1 MTFEDSVS
9 RRQPTSLE
17 FLNLFRE
24 SLEVD
29 GWRAAATLIE
39 SHWDYFLS
47 SQPDV
52 LLDAIKVLPGEA
64 LVETPGLLIG
74 ADYLKHVISGADPR
88 VFRRNADIG
97 VGDRGGFE
105 GLRERL
111 IAITGRIADHRSAG
125 RIVPAIEESR
135 RARLMLHRASS
146 DDRAAIR
153 AALPHLTVQW
163 ARSFDLADNSL
174 ALSEYED
181 TYDLALVTAQPHA
194 ARRAAGSLAWMHADR
209 GSTGAA
215 ELWLARARSAG
226 DPQPRY
232 DIPQYLAA
240 ALLALH
246 RLDLPT
252 AEFEL
257 TAAQSVEPGE
267 YWAALLWLRAL
278 WARLPLD
285 AELLQQELEG
295 EIARHP
301 PGLALHGANRR
312 YLTAARWRL
321 GLALG
326 TPIAA
331 LKTDEF
337 EDGTP
342 GELELELAYRRG
354 DHAGALLSRA
364 VKAGEALPTRQR
376 ASALLISAACR
387 LRLGRESSAVE
398 EFAKAYTIIEH
409 ERLQGMYALLR
420 PEDLRELG
428 EKSGHRV
435 DDETLARLGGWPGA
449 ALPDIPKLTP
459 REVQVLQMLL
469 STRSSAQI
477 ATELF
482 ISPNTLK
489 SLVRRLYKKLGVNS
503 RQKAIDVAHGLGFDP
518 S

>member
-1 MTFEDSVS
+1 MTSEDSVS

-17 FLNLFRE
+17 FSRLFRE
-24 SLEVD
+24 SLEVA
-29 GWRAAATLIE
+29 GWRDAAAMIE
-39 SHWDYFLS
+39 SHWDYFL
-47 SQPDV
+47 PTEPEV
-52 LLDAIKVLPGEA
+52 LFNAIKALPGEA
-64 LVETPGLLIG
+64 LVETPSLLIG
-74 ADYLKHVISGADPR
+74 ADYLQHVLSGADPR
-88 VFRRNADIG
+88 VFRRKASIG
-97 VGDRGGFE
+97 VDDRGGPD

-111 IAITGRIADHRSAG
+111 IAFTGRIADHRSAG
-125 RIVPAIEESR
+125 RIMAAVEEAQ

-163 ARSFDLADNSL
+163 ARSFDLADNIL
-174 ALSEYED
+174 ALREYED
-181 TYDLALVTAQPHA
+181 TYDLALVNGQPNT
-194 ARRAAGSLAWMHADR
+194 ARRAAASLAWMHADR
-209 GSTGAA
+209 GSTGSA
-215 ELWLARARSAG
+215 ELWLARARAAG
-226 DPQPRY
+226 EPQPRY

-257 TAAQSVEPGE
+257 AAALEVEPGE
-267 YWAALLWLRAL
+267 HWAALLWLRAL

-285 AELLQQELEG
+285 AELLQQELDREV
-295 EIARHP
+295 ARHP
-301 PGLALHGANRR
+301 PGLALQGANRR
-312 YLTAARWRL
+312 YLTSARWRL
-321 GLALG
+321 GLTLG

-331 LKTDEF
+331 LRTDEF

-342 GELELELAYRRG
+342 GELSVESAYRRG
-354 DHAGALLSRA
+354 DYAAALLSRA
-364 VKAGEALPTRQR
+364 AQAGDVLPTRQH
-376 ASALLISAACR
+376 ASALLITAASR

-398 EFAKAYTIIEH
+398 EFAKAFTIIEH
-409 ERLQGMYALLR
+409 ERLLGMYALLR

-428 EKSGHRV
+428 EKSGCRV

-469 STRSSAQI
+469 STRSNAQI
-477 ATELF
+477 ATDLF

-489 SLVRRLYKKLGVNS
+489 SLVRRLYKKLGVNT
-503 RQKAIDVAHGLGFDP
+503 RQKAIDVAHSLGLDP